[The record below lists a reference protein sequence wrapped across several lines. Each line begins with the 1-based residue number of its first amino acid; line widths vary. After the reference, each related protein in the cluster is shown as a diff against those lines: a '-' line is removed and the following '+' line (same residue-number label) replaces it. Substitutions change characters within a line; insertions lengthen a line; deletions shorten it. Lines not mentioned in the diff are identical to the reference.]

1 MTSQVYKY
9 LINNSTKPL
18 DVDRLIVSSFLKKN
32 NLIQI
37 QNSFIQNYIISEN
50 NEEEYNRLNNFIEIL
65 EKECSKARTI
75 CS

>member
-1 MTSQVYKY
+1 MTNQVFKY

-37 QNSFIQNYIISEN
+37 QNSFIQN
-50 NEEEYNRLNNFIEIL
+50 
-65 EKECSKARTI
+65 
-75 CS
+75 